1 MMNAEN
7 FLVAIQ
13 RIDQANAADPRRV
26 IADGTDWP
34 HELLYAM
41 RMTAWLERLYPDAS
55 EPLRLAVRAQHI
67 RRWMIPRASYPM
79 DRAGYLRWRADLAK
93 FHAEQA
99 DQILRDVGYDDAT
112 SARVQSLLRKENLK
126 ADSDT
131 QALEDVAAL
140 VFLQFELSDFAK
152 KHAGDDEKLVR
163 ILGRTWK
170 KMSPRGRQAATGL
183 ELASE
188 ERRLFEMA
196 IQSDAS

>member
-7 FLVAIQ
+7 FQVAIQ

-26 IADGTDWP
+26 MADGTDWP

-79 DRAGYLRWRADLAK
+79 DRAGYLRWRADLSK

-99 DQILRDVGYDDAT
+99 GQIMRDVGYDDTT

-126 ADSDT
+126 ADADT

-140 VFLQFELSDFAK
+140 VFLQVELSDFAK
-152 KHAGDDEKLVR
+152 KHAGQDEKLVR
-163 ILGRTWK
+163 ILQRTWK

-183 ELASE
+183 EVASK